1 MCYAIQKEKR
11 LCANDE
17 IVCLQ
22 SGKCIPECSVCDGI
36 ADCGDDDDID
46 ERNCWF
52 AGCPEK
58 NRRMCNGDVGCYS
71 PSRVCDGEWNC
82 GDDKEDERD
91 CSDSCL
97 RPGERGTFLRRD
109 LVQCRDLKGCV
120 KITKVCDG
128 KRDCSDGADETKCD
142 EFCSLHGLFG
152 DVAFWKCRGS
162 PGCVKG
168 EFLCDGIS
176 DCEDG
181 SDEDNCGKFPFFH
194 IAMPCCILQNERGD
208 ENSHAED
215 LNVRQYDFIRWFIL
229 IFFLSLQTEDDVCES
244 IGYWTC
250 RSSLPPFPK
259 CISRQERCDG
269 RVDCRDFSDEMNC
282 GYCGQNGIALLD
294 STPFSSFRRVD
305 KLHLGHTGCIPI
317 DHVCDGVID
326 HPGILGIHDE
336 TDCAQGLAH
345 QCYGYHGWK
354 CPGEN
359 TCLSVNRV
367 CDSIPHCANGE
378 DEKNCDAHC
387 ESIGGWRCQC
397 DQLTSCY
404 LPEDICDG
412 EETCYMYTTRTNEV
426 TDELQC
432 ADDEAN
438 CEEYCRSTGGF
449 FCTTTNEC
457 IEQDRV
463 CDGIPDCRYLVYEG
477 FYMPHDEEGCDNC
490 TGVWEAMATYIAGH
504 LADNEY
510 DYPYANEEGVY
521 GFTCST
527 GECTS
532 NFFFCDDRLTS
543 FGCADLQDEQG
554 CEDVRC
560 LGRTC
565 EETHKCGPFSRDT
578 CDGVPDCL
586 DFTEEKNCAS
596 TSCLDTMLEFG
607 IFKEIGVAQY
617 CDGKEDCRTGA
628 DESPRKCAMFTDRI
642 PCIRSNRFI
651 SRNHICDGIPDCVD
665 ASDEDAC
672 IGRGA
677 CILPMPLFQETYS
690 VEEGMG
696 TNTFI
701 HSSHE
706 LTMAQW
712 VVEGLDDWIEIT
724 LEDPVQL
731 TGVVVSGLW
740 PSHILTLSLKFGFW
754 TDCLTS
760 YTEGDN
766 VKIFQTPTNGAR
778 KEEHFLAIAV
788 QAKVVRLTPQSWP
801 GLTILEIGLLGCPV
815 KEHRGNDKSC
825 GEGWAIFGEHCYQ
838 KFSSPLVWWAAENY
852 CQALDGHLVAVNT
865 PQENEF
871 LQGNIGNGWIGMKI
885 GAVLIKRERLKID
898 NFTWSDGSPAGDAYK
913 DQSISFDFLE
923 YSWKLNDPFCG
934 FLEDHGPWSL
944 QPCSLIEKEFI
955 CEKNPSSYRGDAC
968 ETTANYNYTD
978 LQNVEETGL
987 DEVHVYIPDMTV
999 CDDCMA
1005 RKTACGNIR
1014 CGSPDQ
1020 YRCGLIYSP
1029 GYPTAFPRSVICLWT
1044 IDGPRG
1050 SFVTLLLLDVDL
1062 PGYSG
1067 AACTSRV
1074 LQIRDRFLTMGW
1086 NTIHGLCRGE
1096 GEQKRYLSS
1105 SNEMRLAMLAT
1116 SHNADF
1122 GDSRGFMATFNIS
1135 TFSTSRQVKNL
1146 PDDAG
1151 FICPCGWQLFRRN
1164 CYQTFLHHVP
1174 VNWEESDVK
1183 CRELGANLTSVAD
1196 RAEMEFLHLL
1206 LVTNVVVKRIADPML
1221 FIGLHDIYLN
1231 RTFTWTDGIPVT
1243 YMDWSPMDTRTWLPQ
1258 PDGAKINFC
1267 VAIVMK
1273 NVWGTDQWY
1282 DVACDDRATR
1292 SFICKRAAAR
1302 VTRPGDNA

>member
-1 MCYAIQKEKR
+1 MFGACSAPKIGVAQKLVR
-11 LCANDE
+11 LLPNF
-17 IVCLQ
+17 
-22 SGKCIPECSVCDGI
+22 SRPESAGVREPCS
-36 ADCGDDDDID
+36 A
-46 ERNCWF
+46 
-52 AGCPEK
+52 
-58 NRRMCNGDVGCYS
+58 MCN
-71 PSRVCDGEWNC
+71 
-82 GDDKEDERD
+82 
-91 CSDSCL
+91 
-97 RPGERGTFLRRD
+97 PG
-109 LVQCRDLKGCV
+109 
-120 KITKVCDG
+120 ITI
-128 KRDCSDGADETKCD
+128 
-142 EFCSLHGLFG
+142 
-152 DVAFWKCRGS
+152 GS
-162 PGCVKG
+162 
-168 EFLCDGIS
+168 
-176 DCEDG
+176 
-181 SDEDNCGKFPFFH
+181 
-194 IAMPCCILQNERGD
+194 
-208 ENSHAED
+208 
-215 LNVRQYDFIRWFIL
+215 
-229 IFFLSLQTEDDVCES
+229 
-244 IGYWTC
+244 
-250 RSSLPPFPK
+250 
-259 CISRQERCDG
+259 
-269 RVDCRDFSDEMNC
+269 
-282 GYCGQNGIALLD
+282 YCGQNGIALLD

-336 TDCAQGLAH
+336 TDCAQVTVLAKTGSHNIGLEDMSGQAERDP
-345 QCYGYHGWK
+345 YTLLMNLTAALTLLLAVEELGALTEDGVDV
-354 CPGEN
+354 PGE
-359 TCLSVNRV
+359 VV
-367 CDSIPHCANGE
+367 DVVAGGE
-378 DEKNCDAHC
+378 VVHDF
-387 ESIGGWRCQC
+387 
-397 DQLTSCY
+397 
-404 LPEDICDG
+404 
-412 EETCYMYTTRTNEV
+412 
-426 TDELQC
+426 
-432 ADDEAN
+432 
-438 CEEYCRSTGGF
+438 YC
-449 FCTTTNEC
+449 
-457 IEQDRV
+457 
-463 CDGIPDCRYLVYEG
+463 
-477 FYMPHDEEGCDNC
+477 FYMPHDEEGCGNC

-510 DYPYANEEGVY
+510 EYPYANEEGVY
-521 GFTCST
+521 GFTCNT

-560 LGRTC
+560 LGRKC
-565 EETHKCGPFSRDT
+565 EETHKCGPFSLDT

-586 DFTEEKNCAS
+586 DLTEEKNCA
-596 TSCLDTMLEFG
+596 
-607 IFKEIGVAQY
+607 
-617 CDGKEDCRTGA
+617 
-628 DESPRKCAMFTDRI
+628 MFRDRL

-651 SRNHICDGIPDCVD
+651 SRNHICDGIPDCAD

-672 IGRGA
+672 I
-677 CILPMPLFQETYS
+677 
-690 VEEGMG
+690 
-696 TNTFI
+696 
-701 HSSHE
+701 
-706 LTMAQW
+706 
-712 VVEGLDDWIEIT
+712 
-724 LEDPVQL
+724 
-731 TGVVVSGLW
+731 
-740 PSHILTLSLKFGFW
+740 
-754 TDCLTS
+754 
-760 YTEGDN
+760 
-766 VKIFQTPTNGAR
+766 
-778 KEEHFLAIAV
+778 
-788 QAKVVRLTPQSWP
+788 
-801 GLTILEIGLLGCPV
+801 
-815 KEHRGNDKSC
+815 EHRANDISC
-825 GEGWAIFGEHCYQ
+825 GEGWAIFEEHCYQ

-871 LQGNIGNGWIGMKI
+871 LRGNIGNGWIGMKI
-885 GAVLIKRERLKID
+885 GAVLIKRERQKID
-898 NFTWSDGSPAGDAYK
+898 NFTWSDGSPVGDAYK
-913 DQSISFDFLE
+913 DQSISIDFLE

-955 CEKNPSSYRGDAC
+955 CEKDPSSYRGDGC

-987 DEVHVYIPDMTV
+987 DELHVYIPDMTV

-1005 RKTACGNIR
+1005 RKTVCGNIR

-1067 AACTSRV
+1067 DACTSRV
-1074 LQIRDRFLTMGW
+1074 LQVRDRFLTVGW
-1086 NTIHGLCRGE
+1086 NTIHGLCRDE

-1151 FICPCGWQLFRRN
+1151 LQ
-1164 CYQTFLHHVP
+1164 
-1174 VNWEESDVK
+1174 
-1183 CRELGANLTSVAD
+1183 
-1196 RAEMEFLHLL
+1196 
-1206 LVTNVVVKRIADPML
+1206 
-1221 FIGLHDIYLN
+1221 DIYLN

-1292 SFICKRAAAR
+1292 SFICKLAAER